1 MPDGELDHDN
11 QSVCSDRRADPSLMD
26 ENDITRLLKA
36 EEKRKR
42 RKRT

>member
-1 MPDGELDHDN
+1 MTTSQYVL
-11 QSVCSDRRADPSLMD
+11 DRRADPSLMD